1 MQGDEI
7 FMDDKGMVLFCID
20 ISGSMG
26 TAVEVEGQINFPLII
41 ALRRF
46 SSFPF
51 FQFLF
56 CFIKFSEIPLFPN
69 FFLQTTVRSNRPSRM
84 QAAVYHQLEVMRE
97 RVPNSHPGVVTFG
110 TAVEVMFKL
119 GEEYVKQAQLPTSKS
134 IPTLL
139 KLIETITTEGMM
151 ALGPGVVFSLG
162 MASKYPGS
170 KLMVCTDGAA
180 NVGCG
185 KVGGK
190 KEQEKQEVHPILF
203 EKFDTGMI
211 QTKP

>member
-1 MQGDEI
+1 MVLDVKAEEMQGDEI

-26 TAVEVEGQINFPLII
+26 TAVEVEGQINFPPVIVNKV
-41 ALRRF
+41 
-46 SSFPF
+46 
-51 FQFLF
+51 
-56 CFIKFSEIPLFPN
+56 CY
-69 FFLQTTVRSNRPSRM
+69 NRPSRM

-110 TAVEVMFKL
+110 TAVTAYGDGSVKKILSKQQDLNSVDVMFKL
-119 GEEYVKQAQLPTSKS
+119 GEEYVKQAQLPASKS

-139 KLIETITTEGMM
+139 KLIETIPTEGMT

>member
-26 TAVEVEGQINFPLII
+26 TAVEN
-41 ALRRF
+41 
-46 SSFPF
+46 
-51 FQFLF
+51 
-56 CFIKFSEIPLFPN
+56 K
-69 FFLQTTVRSNRPSRM
+69 VRYNRPSRM

-110 TAVEVMFKL
+110 TAVTAYGDGSVKKILSKQQDLNSVEVMFKL
-119 GEEYVKQAQLPTSKS
+119 GEEYVKQAQLPASKS

-139 KLIETITTEGMM
+139 KLIETIPTEGMT